1 MMSYTILW
9 WLLRRH
15 YARVLSMAW
24 VFAVVMLVI
33 VIVDQIVIN
42 IDQQIQSQT
51 KPLVGADM
59 LIDSAQP
66 ITGGIRE
73 TLDEQLAIYGWEY
86 ADYVEFYTTVGAEGV
101 EPKLAKVQW
110 VHAAYP
116 WYGEIIVQWLAG
128 EQIDLDPS
136 ARWVYLDSETHRLIA
151 NADTITL
158 WDSELA
164 VLGII
169 TDLPSAGV
177 SLFDEGRTIIMPYD
191 LVADTKLVEFGSR
204 VEHQIQ
210 VRLDRESDGEIIK
223 EYIEDSY
230 GEEYDV
236 DLAQDRV
243 QQLSSLTDQLDQYTS
258 IIIIIAVI
266 LSLMMMRTATM
277 TMTRTVRHSMAV
289 MRILGLTRTQTLW
302 VSVSLYSSMF
312 VLGSVIGV
320 IWWWLVFYV
329 LWSVEF
335 AQDFAWSWSVLWTVV
350 GVVLISFVIAC
361 WQPLQYLV
369 MTAPLALLKS
379 EQSSLSRR
387 DQLVWLWLLVVWA
400 WMMLLLLTGAW
411 VFALIVTLVMSAVV
425 WVWYWLL
432 LWWFGLLRRIAAKSR
447 VTQFWWYDAIRQTV
461 IPGNQT
467 GLLVGGIIVSLVSFC
482 VIVGVSL
489 SLLERLDISAADQ
502 PNLFVLNV
510 RDQDVEA
517 ISELD
522 PSSRLY
528 DTILARI
535 QSINGVSLSD
545 YLDTRP
551 SDWGRWNGQYTREFN
566 ITSVELESSPVV
578 QGSELVSGWVSMD
591 AEFADGLGVQIWDMI
606 TLMIQGRMFDLEVV
620 NMRESVRTGAEPFFY
635 MQLDA
640 EQFADAPRTWF
651 WVTRQPEDQLAQ
663 FKIQALEQIWWHLS
677 FVDVGRIVWLVTEIS
692 RSIIAVIIWCMA
704 IIILLIIAV
713 SIANNEASAL
723 VSKRGYKLYHV
734 LGMTG
739 SDLRT
744 KVGRMMMLYV
754 SVIVLW
760 LVIIVP
766 LALISIYSISSLL
779 NWSSV
784 AIWPMLWWVALTI
797 SMVVISYIVF
807 HRRIIDDVVESRG
820 IAE

>member
-1 MMSYTILW
+1 MG
-9 WLLRRH
+9 
-15 YARVLSMAW
+15 V

-59 LIDSAQP
+59 LIDDSQP

-86 ADYVEFYTTVGAEGV
+86 ADYVEFYTTVGADGA

-110 VHAAYP
+110 VHAGYP
-116 WYGEIIVQWLAG
+116 WYGQILVQWLDG
-128 EQIDLDPS
+128 SELRFDPTKI
-136 ARWVYLDSETHRLIA
+136 WVYVDEETYRIIGKS
-151 NADTITL
+151 DVITL
-158 WDSELA
+158 GDSELA

-223 EYIEDSY
+223 EYIENSY
-230 GEEYDV
+230 GETYDV
-236 DLAQDRV
+236 NLAQDRV

-258 IIIIIAVI
+258 IIVIIAVI

-277 TMTRTVRHSMAV
+277 TMTWTVRHSMAV

-302 VSVSLYSSMF
+302 VAVSLYSSMF
-312 VLGSVIGV
+312 VIGSVMWV
-320 IWWWLVFYV
+320 VWWWLVFYA
-329 LWSVEF
+329 LGSVEF
-335 AQDFAWSWSVLWTVV
+335 AQDFTWSWSVLWTVA
-350 GVVLISFVIAC
+350 GVVLVSFVIAC

-369 MTAPLALLKS
+369 MTPPLELLRS
-379 EQSSLSRR
+379 EQNSLSRR
-387 DQLVWLWLLVVWA
+387 DELIGIWLLVIWA
-400 WMMLLLLTGAW
+400 WVMLILLTGAW
-411 VFALIVTLVMSAVV
+411 VFALLVTLVMSAVV

-432 LWWFGLLRRIAAKSR
+432 LWWFGLLRRAASKYR
-447 VTQFWWYDAIRQTV
+447 ATQFWWYDAVRQTV

-510 RDQDVEA
+510 RNEDVEK
-517 ISELD
+517 ITTFD
-522 PSSRLY
+522 PTSKLY
-528 DTILARI
+528 DTILGRI

-545 YLDTRP
+545 YLDTRG
-551 SDWGRWNGQYTREFN
+551 DAGGRGNGQYTREFN
-566 ITSVELESSPVV
+566 ITSVELDSSPVV
-578 QGSELVSGWVSMD
+578 QGSALMSGWISLD
-591 AEFADGLGVQIWDMI
+591 AEFADGLGMSVWDRME
-606 TLMIQGRMFDLEVV
+606 LSIQWRIFDLQVV
-620 NMRESVRTGAEPFFY
+620 NLRDSVRTGAEPFFY

-640 EQFADAPRTWF
+640 EQFAQAPRTWF
-651 WVTRQPEDQLAQ
+651 WVTRQPEDELAQ
-663 FKIQALEQIWWHLS
+663 FKTQALEQIWWHLS

-692 RSIIAVIIWCMA
+692 RSIIAVIIGCMA

-739 SDLRT
+739 SDLRA

-760 LVIIVP
+760 LVIVVP
-766 LALISIYSISSLL
+766 LALISIYRISSLL
-779 NWSSV
+779 NRSPT

-797 SMVVISYIVF
+797 SMVVTSYIVF
-807 HRRIIDDVVESRG
+807 HRRIIADVVESRG